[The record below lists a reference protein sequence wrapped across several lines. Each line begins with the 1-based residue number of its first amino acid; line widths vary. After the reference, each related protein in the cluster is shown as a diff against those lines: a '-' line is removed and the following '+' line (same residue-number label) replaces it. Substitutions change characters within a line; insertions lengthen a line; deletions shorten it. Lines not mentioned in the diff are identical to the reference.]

1 MIYYNNLFFRTGS
14 LDINN
19 FDFLKGFDTLY
30 DLSTDLLNEIINT
43 LQAAEEQNEMIEM
56 SLENLSYQ
64 KKKVL
69 KRSKKL
75 RCHKESKK

>member
-43 LQAAEEQNEMIEM
+43 LQAAEEQNEMIEIINEPGKFTLPEEE
-56 SLENLSYQ
+56 SI
-64 KKKVL
+64 
-69 KRSKKL
+69 
-75 RCHKESKK
+75 KEK

>member
-43 LQAAEEQNEMIEM
+43 LQAAEEQNEMIEIINEPGKFILPEEE
-56 SLENLSYQ
+56 SI
-64 KKKVL
+64 
-69 KRSKKL
+69 
-75 RCHKESKK
+75 KEK